1 MRIREF
7 LGSHPGLNSAL
18 GIVFA
23 VLAGLLLL
31 GYISRA
37 FNGDDS
43 GPVLR
48 IPVASRDIE
57 MGAVIKKSDIAA
69 KKIPEKYMVPGSM
82 ESSRDIEGARSL
94 RFIGKGE
101 PFLSS
106 SVTGGEGSNA
116 LASKIP
122 PELRA
127 YTLQPGRAS
136 GSAADLRPGDR
147 VDVLSTSG
155 DPAQTTTILH
165 DRYVISVGDTVSMI
179 SDDSSAGVIDKITL
193 LVTPGEVEL
202 LALAEYTGEI
212 SISLC
217 PLGSE
222 KKAH

>member
-1 MRIREF
+1 MKIKEF
-7 LGSHPGLNSAL
+7 LGSHPGLNTAL

-23 VLAGLLLL
+23 ILAGLLLL

-37 FNGDDS
+37 VNGDDT
-43 GPVLR
+43 GPMLG
-48 IPVASRDIE
+48 IPVASNDIE
-57 MGAVIKKSDIAA
+57 MGAVIKNSDITT
-69 KKIPEKYMVPGSM
+69 KKIPEKYKVPGSM
-82 ESSRDIEGARSL
+82 ESSKDIEGARSL

-106 SVTGGEGSNA
+106 SITGGEGSNA

-127 YTLQPGRAS
+127 YTLQPGQAS

-155 DPAQTTTILH
+155 DPARTTTILH
-165 DRYVISVGDTVSMI
+165 DRYVISVGDSESVI
-179 SDDSSAGVIDKITL
+179 SKDSSSGVIDKVTL

-217 PLGSE
+217 PLKSGQ
-222 KKAH
+222 